1 MRHWLYGKWER
12 DAARRQDLAD
22 FEREYRH
29 EAGLPEGPLDLL
41 QQVSLDLAL
50 KTHELF
56 MDRAF
61 WGEGSGEMLGISPL
75 EHVRKVA
82 WYDPRPPMEP
92 DPEWVGYF
100 ERVYSEALA
109 WFEDASFQVQYRGE
123 SPLQTLVRR
132 QGRVD
137 EDGSVY
143 GSASRRLGV
152 SRQEVNLSREAMD
165 LLASALDTTLEHY
178 GTSEHADPRGY
189 WMKLDGETS

>member
-1 MRHWLYGKWER
+1 MHNLDPDVRRRLIEEYER
-12 DAARRQDLAD
+12 SDVAQN
-22 FEREYRH
+22 
-29 EAGLPEGPLDLL
+29 
-41 QQVSLDLAL
+41 
-50 KTHELF
+50 
-56 MDRAF
+56 
-61 WGEGSGEMLGISPL
+61 WEMLREAAWKRLSETFGEADPRYWEMSTP
-75 EHVRKVA
+75 EARKLA

-123 SPLQTLVRR
+123 SPLQTFVRR

>member
-29 EAGLPEGPLDLL
+29 EAGLPEGPLDLQ

-56 MDRAF
+56 MDRAL

-82 WYDPRPPMEP
+82 WYDPRPLMES
-92 DPEWVGYF
+92 DPEWVEYF
-100 ERVYSEALA
+100 ERVYSEVLA
-109 WFEDASFQVQYRGE
+109 RLEDE
-123 SPLQTLVRR
+123 TPLTH
-132 QGRVD
+132 
-137 EDGSVY
+137 
-143 GSASRRLGV
+143 ARRLGV
-152 SRQEVNLSREAMD
+152 PRQEVNLSREAMD
-165 LLASALDTTLEHY
+165 LLAGALDTTLEHY
-178 GTSEHADPRGY
+178 GTSGDADPRGY
-189 WMKLDGETS
+189 WMPIDGDTR